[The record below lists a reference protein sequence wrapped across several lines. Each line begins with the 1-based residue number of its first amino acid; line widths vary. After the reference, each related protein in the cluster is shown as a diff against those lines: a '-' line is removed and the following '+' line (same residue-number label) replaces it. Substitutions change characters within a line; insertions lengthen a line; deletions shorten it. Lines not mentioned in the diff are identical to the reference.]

1 MLKFTCIKYCVI
13 NMNLC
18 DATFSEVCQLVWER
32 GGLYREVGMKINMSP
47 LKSSKKEKYKKY
59 KTNLKRK
66 KFISVLKVAL

>member
-32 GGLYREVGMKINMSP
+32 GGLYREVGMKINIR
-47 LKSSKKEKYKKY
+47 LHWNLQKKKKKIQNQFKKKEIY
-59 KTNLKRK
+59 
-66 KFISVLKVAL
+66 ICP